1 MHSEPS
7 RHGQAAFHGLTPP
20 LILDLAEAALGMRC
34 TNLCRP
40 YNSYINRVYELADTA
55 GRGLV
60 IKFYRPGRWSRAG
73 VQDEHDFL
81 LELAAEELRLAQNAL
96 SEITGEFTADDLLG
110 VIFSRFCIGK

>member
-55 GRGLV
+55 GR
-60 IKFYRPGRWSRAG
+60 
-73 VQDEHDFL
+73 
-81 LELAAEELRLAQNAL
+81 
-96 SEITGEFTADDLLG
+96 
-110 VIFSRFCIGK
+110 

>member
-60 IKFYRPGRWSRAG
+60 ISSTGRAG
-73 VQDEHDFL
+73 GRGP
-81 LELAAEELRLAQNAL
+81 ACRTNTI
-96 SEITGEFTADDLLG
+96 SSWNWPPRR
-110 VIFSRFCIGK
+110 SR

>member
-20 LILDLAEAALGMRC
+20 LILDLAEAALGLRC

-60 IKFYRPGRWSRAG
+60 IKFDRPGRWSRAG
-73 VQDEHDFL
+73 ERIPQN
-81 LELAAEELRLAQNAL
+81 RLNPCTL
-96 SEITGEFTADDLLG
+96 NLPVTVRPPSTA
-110 VIFSRFCIGK
+110 